1 MLLDYIPGKSITV
14 KNIINDYT
22 RQWVEP
28 IRSIHYITMQLYIYI
43 LYTNW
48 ELLIFAEQTIARELA
63 EFIDIIAYVNT
74 YIYKCAK
81 VKYLLYLLLIKPN
94 VH

>member
-14 KNIINDYT
+14 NNIINDYT

-28 IRSIHYITMQLYIYI
+28 VWTIHYITMQTFIYI
-43 LYTNW
+43 IYKTT
-48 ELLIFAEQTIARELA
+48 LLIFAEPTTASELA
-63 EFIDIIAYVNT
+63 EFIGIIAYVNT

-81 VKYLLYLLLIKPN
+81 FKILVRFII
-94 VH
+94 H

>member
-1 MLLDYIPGKSITV
+1 MLFEDNQIPYDITNRWLKQFYEYFQINKDFIAQSSMLLDYIPGKSITV

-43 LYTNW
+43 LYTN
-48 ELLIFAEQTIARELA
+48 
-63 EFIDIIAYVNT
+63 
-74 YIYKCAK
+74 
-81 VKYLLYLLLIKPN
+81 
-94 VH
+94 